1 MRKKRIFYSEI
12 AYVLGVVFVALG
24 VAFCGKADLG
34 FSMIVAPAYIL
45 HRWISP
51 VWPFFSF
58 GMAEYTFQA
67 LLVLLLALALRRFR
81 LSYLLSFVTAVIY
94 GFVLDG
100 LLALLSFLP
109 ADEIWLRAIWF
120 VLGVLITAAGVS
132 MMFHTYLSPQVY
144 ELVVKEVSAY
154 FHADINKVK
163 IGYDASSLVL
173 SVILSFIAFGFGRFV
188 GVSWGTVVITLVN
201 GLIISRFSRLYEKHL
216 HFRDAFPWRKFFT
229 GEDPVK

>member
-1 MRKKRIFYSEI
+1 MREKRVFYSEI

-24 VAFCGKADLG
+24 VTLCGKADFG

-51 VWPFFSF
+51 ALPFFSF

-67 LLVLLLALALRRFR
+67 LLVILLALALRRFR

-94 GFVLDG
+94 GLVLDG

-109 ADEIWLRAIWF
+109 ADALWLRAVWF

-144 ELVVKEVSAY
+144 ELVVKEVSSY
-154 FHADINKVK
+154 FHADIHKVK
-163 IGYDASSLVL
+163 IGYDASSLIL
-173 SVILSFIAFGFGRFV
+173 SVVLSFIAFGFGKFV
-188 GVSWGTVVITLVN
+188 GVSWGTVLITLVN
-201 GLIISRFSRLYEKHL
+201 GLIISAFSRLFEKRL
-216 HFRDAFPWRKFFT
+216 HFRDAFAWRSFFT